1 MNWNNLNPVIYLLG
15 ANKKLFIFY
24 EYFMKMHLKYAGW
37 KFVKNEPK
45 NWIVLMEE
53 KSAFCLRL
61 NFKII
66 KNMRIRLKRM
76 FRRFC
81 LLDMEA
87 EGEIL

>member
-1 MNWNNLNPVIYLLG
+1 
-15 ANKKLFIFY
+15 
-24 EYFMKMHLKYAGW
+24 
-37 KFVKNEPK
+37 
-45 NWIVLMEE
+45 MEE
-53 KSAFCLRL
+53 KIDFCLRL
-61 NFKII
+61 VLKII

>member
-1 MNWNNLNPVIYLLG
+1 
-15 ANKKLFIFY
+15 
-24 EYFMKMHLKYAGW
+24 MHLKYAGW
-37 KFVKNEPK
+37 KFVKNKPK
-45 NWIVLMEE
+45 NYIVLMEA
-53 KSAFCLRL
+53 KIDFCLRL
-61 NFKII
+61 VLKII